1 MAVSILSMMII
12 DFNPASTVGTFSF
25 AGVSGVSVTAT
36 GDANGPGRVASVVS
50 AVNAASNSGDSNI
63 IGFRAVDLG
72 NGYLGLAIRSDL
84 AKAPNFTTKTN
95 VPALSVGGV
104 AGEWAAAGIVDNQY
118 DPTAFK
124 SGLAVGLGAA
134 RLARG

>member
-1 MAVSILSMMII
+1 MASSILSMMII

-25 AGVSGVSVTAT
+25 AGVTGVPVTAT

-72 NGYLGLAIRSDL
+72 NGYLGLAIRNDPT
-84 AKAPNFTTKTN
+84 KAPNFTTKAN
-95 VPALSVGGV
+95 VSSLSVGGMV
-104 AGEWAAAGIVDNQY
+104 GEWVAAGVVDNQY
-118 DPTAFK
+118 DPAAFK
-124 SGLAVGLGAA
+124 SGLAVGLSAA